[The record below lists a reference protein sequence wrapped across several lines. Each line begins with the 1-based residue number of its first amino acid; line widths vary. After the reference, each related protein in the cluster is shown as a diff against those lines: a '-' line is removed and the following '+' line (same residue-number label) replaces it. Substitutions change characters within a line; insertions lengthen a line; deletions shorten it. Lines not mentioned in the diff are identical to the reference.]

1 MLHPRLVEDLRR
13 LARVGSLAHCS
24 KDGKGRVHGG
34 RNVNTE
40 LQDLLENLIAIDSQN
55 PGAGEAE
62 IARYVDELARNLD
75 FDSQI
80 VDTAPGR
87 SNVLVTADA
96 GGPKVLAFSGHLDT
110 KPVGDAISKWDTLP
124 LELHVR
130 DGLAYGLGT
139 SDMKGAIACMLV
151 AAQRWAQSASS
162 GRLELIFTA
171 DEEAGSEYG
180 AKALCD
186 QGLVEADALIIGEPS
201 GISEPWEAIFLVSRG
216 ICCFDVVIEG
226 TQGHSGLSER
236 LPTSATVA
244 AAEAILALHNDLEL
258 SFEPHPDYDYRPTFN
273 AGVRIEG
280 GVFYA
285 VHPGHATVSCDIRLV
300 PGMQLDQLDRQIRE
314 ALTNALPKDVDWHLR
329 YRKDQLGWMEPVAI
343 DPGHEVVA
351 AAQAGCEEALGRHLP
366 YAAYPGGTDATSF
379 ISMAG
384 IPTIASLGPGWLS
397 VAHGPNE
404 CVGLD
409 QLEQATVL
417 YEAIA
422 RRFLKT

>member
-1 MLHPRLVEDLRR
+1 M
-13 LARVGSLAHCS
+13 
-24 KDGKGRVHGG
+24 
-34 RNVNTE
+34 NTE
-40 LQDLLENLIAIDSQN
+40 LQDLLEFLVAIDSQN

-62 IARYVDELARNLD
+62 IARNVDELARSLG
-75 FDSQI
+75 FDSRI

-87 SNVLVTADA
+87 TNVLVTVDA

-110 KPVGDAISKWDTLP
+110 KPVGDAWSEWDTPP

-151 AAQRWAQSASS
+151 AAQRWAQSASN
-162 GRLELIFTA
+162 GRLELVFTA

-186 QGLVEADALIIGEPS
+186 QDLVEADALIIGEPS
-201 GISEPWEAIFLVSRG
+201 GISEPWEAMFLVSRG

-244 AAEAILALHNDLEL
+244 AAQTILTLHNDLNL
-258 SFEPHPDYDYRPTFN
+258 SFEPHPDYDYRPTIN

-285 VHPGHATVSCDIRLV
+285 VHPGHAVVGCDIRLV
-300 PGMQLDQLDRQIRE
+300 PGMRLEQLDRE
-314 ALTNALPKDVDWHLR
+314 VKDALSSSLPRDIGWHLR
-329 YRKDQLGWMEPVAI
+329 YREDQLGWMEPAAI

-351 AAQAGCEEALGRHLP
+351 AAQAGCEEALGRRLP
-366 YAAYPGGTDATSF
+366 YAAYPGGTDATFF

-417 YEAIA
+417 YEAVA
-422 RRFLKT
+422 RRFLQGQ

>member
-1 MLHPRLVEDLRR
+1 MT
-13 LARVGSLAHCS
+13 A
-24 KDGKGRVHGG
+24 
-34 RNVNTE
+34 E
-40 LQDLLENLIAIDSQN
+40 LQDLLETLVAIDSQN
-55 PGAGEAE
+55 PGTGEAE
-62 IARYVDELARNLD
+62 IARYVDELARSLD
-75 FDSQI
+75 FDSRI

-87 SNVLVTADA
+87 SNVLVTVDA
-96 GGPKVLAFSGHLDT
+96 GGPKVLAYSGHLDT
-110 KPVGDAISKWDTLP
+110 KPVGDARSKWDTPP

-151 AAQRWAQSASS
+151 AAKRWTQGASS
-162 GRLELIFTA
+162 GRLALVFTA

-180 AKALCD
+180 AKALCEH
-186 QGLVEADALIIGEPS
+186 GLVEADAMIIGEPS

-244 AAEAILALHNDLEL
+244 AAKAVLALHDNLKP
-258 SFEPHPDYDYRPTFN
+258 SFEPHPDYDYQPTIN
-273 AGVRIEG
+273 AGVRLEG

-285 VHPGHATVSCDIRLV
+285 VHPGKATVSCDIRLV
-300 PGMQLDQLDRQIRE
+300 PGMQVDQLDREIRTTL
-314 ALTNALPKDVDWHLR
+314 ANALPKDVDWGLR
-329 YRKDQLGWMEPVAI
+329 YRQDQLGWMEPVAI
-343 DPGHEVVA
+343 DPNHELVA
-351 AAQAGCEEALGRHLP
+351 TAQAGCEEALGRRLP
-366 YAAYPGGTDATSF
+366 YAAYPGGTDATAF

-404 CVGLD
+404 HIGLD
-409 QLEQATVL
+409 QLEQAAVL
-417 YEAIA
+417 YEAVA
-422 RRFLKT
+422 RRFLREE

>member
-1 MLHPRLVEDLRR
+1 MT
-13 LARVGSLAHCS
+13 A
-24 KDGKGRVHGG
+24 
-34 RNVNTE
+34 E
-40 LQDLLENLIAIDSQN
+40 LQDLLETLVAIDSQN
-55 PGAGEAE
+55 PGTGEAE
-62 IARYVDELARNLD
+62 IARYVDELARSLD
-75 FDSQI
+75 FDSRI

-87 SNVLVTADA
+87 SNVLVTVDA

-110 KPVGDAISKWDTLP
+110 KPVGDARSKWDTPP

-151 AAQRWAQSASS
+151 AAKRWTQSASS
-162 GRLELIFTA
+162 GRLALVFTA

-180 AKALCD
+180 ATALCEH
-186 QGLVEADALIIGEPS
+186 GLVEADAMIIGEPS

-244 AAEAILALHNDLEL
+244 AAKAVLALHDNLKP
-258 SFEPHPDYDYRPTFN
+258 SFEPHPDYDYQPTIN
-273 AGVRIEG
+273 AGVRLEG

-285 VHPGHATVSCDIRLV
+285 VHPGKATVSCDIRLV
-300 PGMQLDQLDRQIRE
+300 PGMQVDQLDREIR
-314 ALTNALPKDVDWHLR
+314 ATLANALPKDISWRLR
-329 YRKDQLGWMEPVAI
+329 YRQDQLGWMEPVAI
-343 DPGHEVVA
+343 DPNHELVA
-351 AAQAGCEEALGRHLP
+351 TAQAGCEEALGRRLP
-366 YAAYPGGTDATSF
+366 YAAYPGGTDATAF

-404 CVGLD
+404 HIGLD
-409 QLEQATVL
+409 QLEQAALL
-417 YEAIA
+417 YEAVA
-422 RRFLKT
+422 RRFLREE

>member
-1 MLHPRLVEDLRR
+1 MT
-13 LARVGSLAHCS
+13 A
-24 KDGKGRVHGG
+24 
-34 RNVNTE
+34 E
-40 LQDLLENLIAIDSQN
+40 LQDLIETLVAIDSQN
-55 PGAGEAE
+55 PGTGEAE

-75 FDSQI
+75 FDSRI

-87 SNVLVTADA
+87 SNVLVTVDA

-110 KPVGDAISKWDTLP
+110 KPVGDTRSKWDTPP

-139 SDMKGAIACMLV
+139 SDMKGAIACMLL

-162 GRLELIFTA
+162 GRLELVFTA
-171 DEEAGSEYG
+171 DEEAGSQYG

-186 QGLVEADALIIGEPS
+186 QGIVDADALIIGEPS
-201 GISEPWEAIFLVSRG
+201 GIVEPWEAIFLVSRG

-244 AAEAILALHNDLEL
+244 AAETILALHNDLKL
-258 SFEPHPDYDYRPTFN
+258 SFEPHPDYDYRPTIN
-273 AGVRIEG
+273 AGVRLEG

-285 VHPGHATVSCDIRLV
+285 VHPGHAVVGCDIRLV
-300 PGMQLDQLDRQIRE
+300 PGMQPEQLDRE
-314 ALTNALPKDVDWHLR
+314 VKDALTNALPRDIGWHLR
-329 YRKDQLGWMEPVAI
+329 YREDQLGWMEPVAI
-343 DPGHEVVA
+343 DPDHEVVA
-351 AAQAGCEEALGRHLP
+351 AAQAGCEEALGRRLP
-366 YAAYPGGTDATSF
+366 YAAYPGGTDATFF

-384 IPTIASLGPGWLS
+384 IPTITSLGPGWLS

-417 YEAIA
+417 YEAVA
-422 RRFLKT
+422 RRFLQEQ

>member
-1 MLHPRLVEDLRR
+1 MT
-13 LARVGSLAHCS
+13 A
-24 KDGKGRVHGG
+24 
-34 RNVNTE
+34 E
-40 LQDLLENLIAIDSQN
+40 LQDILVTLVAIDSQN
-55 PGAGEAE
+55 PGTGEAE
-62 IARYVDELARNLD
+62 VARYVHELARSLD
-75 FDSQI
+75 FDSRI

-87 SNVLVTADA
+87 SNVLVTVDA

-110 KPVGDAISKWDTLP
+110 KPVGDARSKWDTPP
-124 LELHVR
+124 LEVHVR

-151 AAQRWAQSASS
+151 AAKRWTQSASS
-162 GRLELIFTA
+162 GRLTLVFTA

-180 AKALCD
+180 AKALCE
-186 QGLVEADALIIGEPS
+186 QGLVEADAMIIGEPS

-244 AAEAILALHNDLEL
+244 AAKAVLALHDDLEP
-258 SFEPHPDYDYRPTFN
+258 SFEPHPDYDYRPTIN
-273 AGVRIEG
+273 AGVRLEG

-285 VHPGHATVSCDIRLV
+285 VHPGQATVSCDIRLV
-300 PGMQLDQLDRQIRE
+300 PGMQVDQLDREIR
-314 ALTNALPKDVDWHLR
+314 ATLTNALPKDISWRLR
-329 YRKDQLGWMEPVAI
+329 YRQDQLGWMEPVAI
-343 DPGHEVVA
+343 EPNHELVA
-351 AAQAGCEEALGRHLP
+351 AAQAGCEEALGRRLP
-366 YAAYPGGTDATSF
+366 YAAYPGGTDATAF

-404 CVGLD
+404 HVGLD
-409 QLEQATVL
+409 QLEQAVVL
-417 YEAIA
+417 YEAVA
-422 RRFLKT
+422 RQFLGEE

>member
-1 MLHPRLVEDLRR
+1 MT
-13 LARVGSLAHCS
+13 A
-24 KDGKGRVHGG
+24 
-34 RNVNTE
+34 E
-40 LQDLLENLIAIDSQN
+40 LQDLLETLVAIDSQN
-55 PGAGEAE
+55 PGTGEAE
-62 IARYVDELARNLD
+62 IARYVDELARSLD
-75 FDSQI
+75 FDSRI

-87 SNVLVTADA
+87 SNVLVTVDA

-110 KPVGDAISKWDTLP
+110 KPVGDARSKWDTPP

-151 AAQRWAQSASS
+151 AAKRWTQSASS
-162 GRLELIFTA
+162 GRLALVFTA

-180 AKALCD
+180 AKALCEHS
-186 QGLVEADALIIGEPS
+186 LVEADAMIIGEPS

-244 AAEAILALHNDLEL
+244 AAKAVLALHDDLKP
-258 SFEPHPDYDYRPTFN
+258 SFEPHPDYDYQPTIN
-273 AGVRIEG
+273 AGVRLEG

-285 VHPGHATVSCDIRLV
+285 VHPGKATVSCDIRLV
-300 PGMQLDQLDRQIRE
+300 PGMQVDQLDREIRTTL
-314 ALTNALPKDVDWHLR
+314 ANALPKDVDWGLR
-329 YRKDQLGWMEPVAI
+329 YRQDQLGWMEPVAI
-343 DPGHEVVA
+343 DPNHELVA
-351 AAQAGCEEALGRHLP
+351 AAQAGCEEALDRRLP
-366 YAAYPGGTDATSF
+366 YAAYPGGTDATAF

-404 CVGLD
+404 YVGLD
-409 QLEQATVL
+409 QLEQAAVL
-417 YEAIA
+417 YEALA
-422 RRFLKT
+422 RQFLREE

>member
-1 MLHPRLVEDLRR
+1 MT
-13 LARVGSLAHCS
+13 A
-24 KDGKGRVHGG
+24 
-34 RNVNTE
+34 E
-40 LQDLLENLIAIDSQN
+40 LQDLLETLVAIDSQN
-55 PGAGEAE
+55 PGTGEAE
-62 IARYVDELARNLD
+62 IARYVDELARSLD
-75 FDSQI
+75 FDSRI

-87 SNVLVTADA
+87 SNVLVTVDA

-110 KPVGDAISKWDTLP
+110 KPVGDARSKWDTPP

-151 AAQRWAQSASS
+151 AAKRWTQSASS
-162 GRLELIFTA
+162 GRLALVFTA

-180 AKALCD
+180 AKALCEY
-186 QGLVEADALIIGEPS
+186 GLVEADAMIIGEPS

-244 AAEAILALHNDLEL
+244 AAKAVLALHDNLKP
-258 SFEPHPDYDYRPTFN
+258 SFEPHPDYDYQPTIN
-273 AGVRIEG
+273 AGVRLEG

-285 VHPGHATVSCDIRLV
+285 VHPGKATVSCDIRLV
-300 PGMQLDQLDRQIRE
+300 PGMQVDQLDREIR
-314 ALTNALPKDVDWHLR
+314 ATLANALPKDISWRLR
-329 YRKDQLGWMEPVAI
+329 YRQDQLGWMEPVAI
-343 DPGHEVVA
+343 DPNHELVA
-351 AAQAGCEEALGRHLP
+351 TAQAGCEEALGRRLP
-366 YAAYPGGTDATSF
+366 YAAYPGGTDATAF

-404 CVGLD
+404 HIGLD
-409 QLEQATVL
+409 QLEQAAVL
-417 YEAIA
+417 YEAVA
-422 RRFLKT
+422 RRFLREE

>member
-1 MLHPRLVEDLRR
+1 M
-13 LARVGSLAHCS
+13 
-24 KDGKGRVHGG
+24 
-34 RNVNTE
+34 NTE
-40 LQDLLENLIAIDSQN
+40 IHDLLETLVAIDSQN
-55 PGAGEAE
+55 PGVGEAE
-62 IARYVDELARNLD
+62 IARYVVEFARNLN
-75 FDSQI
+75 FDSRI

-87 SNVLVTADA
+87 SNVLITVDA
-96 GGPKVLAFSGHLDT
+96 GGPKVLALSGHLDT
-110 KPVGDAISKWDTLP
+110 KPVGDAKSEWDTPP

-139 SDMKGAIACMLV
+139 SDMKGAIACMLL
-151 AAQRWAQSASS
+151 AAQRWAQSAAS
-162 GRLELIFTA
+162 GRLELVFTA
-171 DEEAGSEYG
+171 DEEAGSQYG

-186 QGLVEADALIIGEPS
+186 RGIVDADALIIGEPS
-201 GISEPWEAIFLVSRG
+201 GIVEPWEAIFLVSRG

-244 AAEAILALHNDLEL
+244 AAETILALHNDLKL
-258 SFEPHPDYDYRPTFN
+258 SFEPHPDYDYRPTIN

-300 PGMQLDQLDRQIRE
+300 PGMQPEQLDRE
-314 ALTNALPKDVDWHLR
+314 VKDALTNALPRDIGWHLR
-329 YRKDQLGWMEPVAI
+329 YREDQLGWMEPVAV
-343 DPGHEVVA
+343 DPDHEVVA
-351 AAQAGCEEALGRHLP
+351 AAQAGCAEALGRRLP
-366 YAAYPGGTDATSF
+366 YAAYPGGTDATFF
-379 ISMAG
+379 ISVAG

-417 YEAIA
+417 YEAVA
-422 RRFLKT
+422 RRFLQE

>member
-1 MLHPRLVEDLRR
+1 MT
-13 LARVGSLAHCS
+13 A
-24 KDGKGRVHGG
+24 
-34 RNVNTE
+34 E
-40 LQDLLENLIAIDSQN
+40 LQDLLETLVAIDSQN
-55 PGAGEAE
+55 PGTGEAE
-62 IARYVDELARNLD
+62 IARYVDELARSLD
-75 FDSQI
+75 FDSRI

-87 SNVLVTADA
+87 SNVLVTVDA

-110 KPVGDAISKWDTLP
+110 KPVGDARSKWDTPP

-151 AAQRWAQSASS
+151 AAKRWTQGASS
-162 GRLELIFTA
+162 GRLALVFTA

-180 AKALCD
+180 AKALCEH
-186 QGLVEADALIIGEPS
+186 GLVEADAMIIGEPS

-244 AAEAILALHNDLEL
+244 AAKAVLALHDNLKP
-258 SFEPHPDYDYRPTFN
+258 SFEPHPDYDYQPTIN
-273 AGVRIEG
+273 AGVRLEG

-285 VHPGHATVSCDIRLV
+285 VHPGKATVSCDIRLV
-300 PGMQLDQLDRQIRE
+300 PGMQVDQLDREIR
-314 ALTNALPKDVDWHLR
+314 ATLANALPKDISWRLR
-329 YRKDQLGWMEPVAI
+329 YRQDQLGWMEPVAI
-343 DPGHEVVA
+343 DPNHELVA
-351 AAQAGCEEALGRHLP
+351 AAQVGCEEALGRRLP
-366 YAAYPGGTDATSF
+366 YAAYPGGTDATAF

-404 CVGLD
+404 HIGLD
-409 QLEQATVL
+409 QLEQAAVL
-417 YEAIA
+417 YEAVA
-422 RRFLKT
+422 RRFLREE

>member
-1 MLHPRLVEDLRR
+1 M
-13 LARVGSLAHCS
+13 
-24 KDGKGRVHGG
+24 
-34 RNVNTE
+34 NTE
-40 LQDLLENLIAIDSQN
+40 LHDLLEVLVAIDSQN

-62 IARYVDELARNLD
+62 IARNVDELARSLG
-75 FDSQI
+75 FYSRI

-87 SNVLVTADA
+87 SNVLVTVDA

-110 KPVGDAISKWDTLP
+110 KPVGDARSEWDTPP
-124 LELHVR
+124 LQLHVR

-151 AAQRWAQSASS
+151 AAQRWARNASS
-162 GRLELIFTA
+162 GRLELVFTA
-171 DEEAGSEYG
+171 DEEAGSQYG

-186 QGLVEADALIIGEPS
+186 QDLVEADALIIGEPS
-201 GISEPWEAIFLVSRG
+201 GISEPWEAMFLVSRG

-226 TQGHSGLSER
+226 TQGHSGLSEH

-244 AAEAILALHNDLEL
+244 AAETILALHNDLEL
-258 SFEPHPDYDYRPTFN
+258 SFEPHPDYDYRPTIN

-300 PGMQLDQLDRQIRE
+300 PGMQLDRLDRE
-314 ALTNALPKDVDWHLR
+314 VKGALANALPQDVGWHLR
-329 YRKDQLGWMEPVAI
+329 YREDQLGWMEPAAI
-343 DPGHEVVA
+343 DPDHEVVA
-351 AAQAGCEEALGRHLP
+351 AARAGCEEALGRPLP
-366 YAAYPGGTDATSF
+366 YAAYPGGTDATFF
-379 ISMAG
+379 ISVAG

-417 YEAIA
+417 YEAVA
-422 RRFLKT
+422 RRFLQEE

>member
-1 MLHPRLVEDLRR
+1 MT
-13 LARVGSLAHCS
+13 A
-24 KDGKGRVHGG
+24 
-34 RNVNTE
+34 E
-40 LQDLLENLIAIDSQN
+40 LQDLLETLVAIDSQN
-55 PGAGEAE
+55 PGTGEAE
-62 IARYVDELARNLD
+62 IARYVDELARSLD
-75 FDSQI
+75 FDSRI

-87 SNVLVTADA
+87 SNVLVTVDA
-96 GGPKVLAFSGHLDT
+96 GGPKVLAYSGHLDT
-110 KPVGDAISKWDTLP
+110 KPVGDARSKWDTPP

-151 AAQRWAQSASS
+151 AAKRWTQGASS
-162 GRLELIFTA
+162 GRLALVFTA

-180 AKALCD
+180 AKALCEH
-186 QGLVEADALIIGEPS
+186 GLVEADAMIIGEPS

-244 AAEAILALHNDLEL
+244 AAKAVLALHDNLKP
-258 SFEPHPDYDYRPTFN
+258 SFEPHPDYDYQPTIN
-273 AGVRIEG
+273 AGVRLEG

-285 VHPGHATVSCDIRLV
+285 VHPGKATVSCDIRLV
-300 PGMQLDQLDRQIRE
+300 PGMQVDQLDREIR
-314 ALTNALPKDVDWHLR
+314 ATLANALPKDISWRLR
-329 YRKDQLGWMEPVAI
+329 YRQDQLGWMEPVAI
-343 DPGHEVVA
+343 DPNHELVA
-351 AAQAGCEEALGRHLP
+351 TAQAGCEEALGRRLP
-366 YAAYPGGTDATSF
+366 YAAYPGGTDATAF

-404 CVGLD
+404 HIGLD
-409 QLEQATVL
+409 QLEQAAVL
-417 YEAIA
+417 YEAVA
-422 RRFLKT
+422 RRFLREE

>member
-1 MLHPRLVEDLRR
+1 M
-13 LARVGSLAHCS
+13 
-24 KDGKGRVHGG
+24 
-34 RNVNTE
+34 NTE
-40 LQDLLENLIAIDSQN
+40 LHNLLELLVAIDSQN

-62 IARYVDELARNLD
+62 MARNVDQLARSLG
-75 FDSQI
+75 FDSRI

-87 SNVLVTADA
+87 SNVLVTVDA
-96 GGPKVLAFSGHLDT
+96 GGPRVLAFSGHLDT
-110 KPVGDAISKWDTLP
+110 KPVGDARSEWDTLP
-124 LELHVR
+124 LDLHVR

-151 AAQRWAQSASS
+151 AAKRWARNASS
-162 GRLELIFTA
+162 GRLELVFTA

-186 QGLVEADALIIGEPS
+186 QDLVEADALIIGEPS

-226 TQGHSGLSER
+226 TQGHSGLSEH

-244 AAEAILALHNDLEL
+244 AAQTILALHNDLKL
-258 SFEPHPDYDYRPTFN
+258 SFEPHPDYGYRPTIN

-300 PGMQLDQLDRQIRE
+300 PGMQPDQLDRE
-314 ALTNALPKDVDWHLR
+314 VKSALANALPEDVGWHLR
-329 YRKDQLGWMEPVAI
+329 YREDQLGWMEPAAI

-351 AAQAGCEEALGRHLP
+351 AAQAGCEEALGRRLP
-366 YAAYPGGTDATSF
+366 YAAYPGGTDATFF

-417 YEAIA
+417 YEAVA
-422 RRFLKT
+422 RHFLQGK

>member
-1 MLHPRLVEDLRR
+1 MT
-13 LARVGSLAHCS
+13 A
-24 KDGKGRVHGG
+24 
-34 RNVNTE
+34 E
-40 LQDLLENLIAIDSQN
+40 LQDLLETLVAIDSQN
-55 PGAGEAE
+55 PGTGEAE
-62 IARYVDELARNLD
+62 IARYVDELARSLD
-75 FDSQI
+75 FDSRI

-87 SNVLVTADA
+87 SNVLVTVDA

-110 KPVGDAISKWDTLP
+110 KPVGDAKSKWDTPP

-151 AAQRWAQSASS
+151 AAKRWTQSASS
-162 GRLELIFTA
+162 GRLVLVFTA

-180 AKALCD
+180 AKALCEH
-186 QGLVEADALIIGEPS
+186 GLVEADAMIIGEPS

-244 AAEAILALHNDLEL
+244 AAKAVLALHDDLKP
-258 SFEPHPDYDYRPTFN
+258 SFEPHPDYDYQPTIN
-273 AGVRIEG
+273 AGVRLEG

-285 VHPGHATVSCDIRLV
+285 VHPGKATVSCDIRLV
-300 PGMQLDQLDRQIRE
+300 PGMQVDQLDREIRTTL
-314 ALTNALPKDVDWHLR
+314 ANALPKDVDWGLR
-329 YRKDQLGWMEPVAI
+329 YRQNQLGWMEPVAI
-343 DPGHEVVA
+343 DPNHELVA
-351 AAQAGCEEALGRHLP
+351 AAQAGCEEALDRRLP
-366 YAAYPGGTDATSF
+366 YAAYPGGTDATAF

-404 CVGLD
+404 YVGLD
-409 QLEQATVL
+409 QLEQAAVL
-417 YEAIA
+417 YEALA
-422 RRFLKT
+422 RQFLREE

>member
-1 MLHPRLVEDLRR
+1 M
-13 LARVGSLAHCS
+13 
-24 KDGKGRVHGG
+24 
-34 RNVNTE
+34 NTE
-40 LQDLLENLIAIDSQN
+40 LQDLLETLVAIDSQN
-55 PGAGEAE
+55 PGVGEAE
-62 IARYVDELARNLD
+62 IARYVVEFARNLN
-75 FDSQI
+75 FDSRI

-87 SNVLVTADA
+87 SNVLITVDA
-96 GGPKVLAFSGHLDT
+96 GGPKVLALSGHLDT
-110 KPVGDAISKWDTLP
+110 KPVGDARGEWDTPP

-139 SDMKGAIACMLV
+139 SDMKGAIACMLL
-151 AAQRWAQSASS
+151 AAQRWAQSAAS
-162 GRLELIFTA
+162 GRLELVFTA
-171 DEEAGSEYG
+171 DEEAGSQYG

-186 QGLVEADALIIGEPS
+186 QGLVDADALIIGEPS
-201 GISEPWEAIFLVSRG
+201 GIGEPWEAIFLASRG

-244 AAEAILALHNDLEL
+244 AAQTILALHNDLEL
-258 SFEPHPDYDYRPTFN
+258 SFEPHPDYDYRPTIN
-273 AGVRIEG
+273 AGVRLEG

-285 VHPGHATVSCDIRLV
+285 VHPGHAVVGCDIRLV
-300 PGMQLDQLDRQIRE
+300 PGMQPEQLDRE
-314 ALTNALPKDVDWHLR
+314 VKDALTNALPRDIGWHLR
-329 YRKDQLGWMEPVAI
+329 YREDQLGWMEPAAI
-343 DPGHEVVA
+343 DSGHEVVA
-351 AAQAGCEEALGRHLP
+351 AAQAGCEEALGRRLP
-366 YAAYPGGTDATSF
+366 YAAYPGGTDATFF

-417 YEAIA
+417 YEAVA
-422 RRFLKT
+422 RRFLQGQ